1 MEQKLHNSKE
11 LMMIKE
17 LERLT
22 EENRILQEL
31 HENETMIEIQTTRAI
46 FDDDDWNKSITN
58 RGNYS
63 K

>member
-1 MEQKLHNSKE
+1 MEQSLHNSKE

-17 LERLT
+17 LERLR

-31 HENETMIEIQTTRAI
+31 YDNETTIEIQTTRAI
-46 FDDDDWNKSITN
+46 FDEDDWNKSLTN
-58 RGNYS
+58 RSNYS